1 MPGSVTGTAD
11 FADLSRRLKE
21 AGETGLRRELYK
33 AIDRSARDLAGEI
46 GSVQHLYPYLPNPY
60 ARVLAA
66 DLKVR
71 VYKRSG
77 RDPHLTIRAEGR
89 EHKRKLAQLDER
101 GILVHPVFAQGAR
114 RGWTWRPQFSHVRP
128 GFFTDPCENAG
139 PQVRDEILGAMRE
152 TARKLTTG
160 R

>member
-1 MPGSVTGTAD
+1 MSGSVTGAAD
-11 FADLSRRLKE
+11 FAALSARLKE

-33 AIDRSARDLAGEI
+33 AIDRSARDLADEI
-46 GSVQHLYPYLPNPY
+46 GSTQHLDSYLPNPY

-89 EHKRKLAQLDER
+89 EHKRKLVQLDEQ
-101 GILVHPVFAQGAR
+101 GVLWHPVFAQGAR

-128 GFFTDPCENAG
+128 GFFTDPVERAA
-139 PQVRDEILGAMRE
+139 PKVREEILAAMRE
-152 TARKLTTG
+152 TALKLTTG

>member
-1 MPGSVTGTAD
+1 MPGSVTGAAD
-11 FADLSRRLKE
+11 FAALSARLKE

-33 AIDRSARDLAGEI
+33 AIDRSARDLADEI
-46 GSVQHLYPYLPNPY
+46 GSTQHLDSYLPNPY

-77 RDPHLTIRAEGR
+77 RDAHLTIRAEGR
-89 EHKRKLAQLDER
+89 EHKRKLAQLDEQ
-101 GILVHPVFAQGAR
+101 GVLWHPVFAQGPR
-114 RGWTWRPQFSHVRP
+114 RGWTWRPQFRAVRP
-128 GFFTDPCENAG
+128 GFFTDPVERSA
-139 PQVRDEILGAMRE
+139 PAVREEILAAMRE

>member
-1 MPGSVTGTAD
+1 MPGSVTGAAD
-11 FADLSRRLKE
+11 FAALSRRLKE

-33 AIDRSARDLAGEI
+33 AIDRSARDLADEI
-46 GSVQHLYPYLPNPY
+46 GSVRHLYPYLPDPY

-77 RDPHLTIRAEGR
+77 QDPHLTIRAEGR

-101 GILVHPVFAQGAR
+101 GILVHPVFAQGPR
-114 RGWTWRPQFSHVRP
+114 RGWTWRPQFSHVRQ
-128 GFFTDPCENAG
+128 GFFTDPVERAA
-139 PQVRDEILGAMRE
+139 PKVREEILAAMRE